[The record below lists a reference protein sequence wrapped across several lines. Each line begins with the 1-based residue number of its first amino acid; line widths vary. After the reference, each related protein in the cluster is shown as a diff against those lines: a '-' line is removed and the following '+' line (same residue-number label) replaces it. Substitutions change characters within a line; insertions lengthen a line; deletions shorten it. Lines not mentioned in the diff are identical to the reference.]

1 MFEDRLRDG
10 LRREAGR
17 YEPAADLGDR
27 ITAAVRRRERRR
39 RLRAV
44 IAAAAVLVV
53 VAVGTGMVLAARRD
67 PVPPASRPDVRTTV
81 PRTLETEPETE
92 PEAEPATEP
101 ATAAPVPGPAAGEPR
116 DVPTAPPTG
125 PAAPAPPPPSSP
137 GAPVLSAVRTPEG
150 DCSVSW
156 SVDDGGSPVLAFL
169 VTTESAPAPT
179 TPDGAGIGTALALE
193 RTLANAARVER
204 GGGSLRV
211 AAVNAL
217 GGGPEAAFVCP

>member
-1 MFEDRLRDG
+1 
-10 LRREAGR
+10 
-17 YEPAADLGDR
+17 
-27 ITAAVRRRERRR
+27 
-39 RLRAV
+39 V

-53 VAVGTGMVLAARRD
+53 VAIGTGIVLAARQD

-81 PRTLETEPETE
+81 PRTPQTEP
-92 PEAEPATEP
+92 ASEP
-101 ATAAPVPGPAAGEPR
+101 ATAPAVPGPAAGEPR
-116 DVPTAPPTG
+116 DVPTAPPAGTAG
-125 PAAPAPPPPSSP
+125 PAPPPPSPP
-137 GAPVLSAVRTPEG
+137 GVPVLSAVRTPEG

-169 VTTESAPAPT
+169 VTTESAPAPA

-217 GGGPEAAFVCP
+217 GGGPEAAFECP